1 MTELEC
7 MCLCV
12 NGHRFY
18 TRLRFAGDV
27 DLDVLVGCPRC
38 LEVAEI
44 MHAEFYREGIENAR
58 YGRQE
63 FAEREDFDRESWP
76 ASSE

>member
-38 LEVAEI
+38 LETAEI
-44 MHAEFYREGIENAR
+44 MHAEFYREGIESAR

-63 FAEREDFDRESWP
+63 VAERKDFDQGSGS
-76 ASSE
+76 ASPE